1 MYVEKLGLL
10 LSENALQALKDGRFD
25 LLRKVTS
32 GDGLTVI
39 ALQSCAYQTGTY
51 HPEMVTLSAP
61 AKEPAWCWHR

>member
-32 GDGLTVI
+32 VDGLTVI

-61 AKEPAWCWHR
+61 VKEPSWCWHR

>member
-32 GDGLTVI
+32 VDGLTVI
-39 ALQSCAYQTGTY
+39 ALQS
-51 HPEMVTLSAP
+51 
-61 AKEPAWCWHR
+61 